1 MSKFLNT
8 TLFAKKLEFLY
19 REGNKTIKLNPLKP
33 LQDHDGIDFKQKII
47 EIEILITH
55 TGA

>member
-8 TLFAKKLEFLY
+8 PLFAKKLEFLH

-33 LQDHDGIDFKQKII
+33 LQDHDEIDFKQKII